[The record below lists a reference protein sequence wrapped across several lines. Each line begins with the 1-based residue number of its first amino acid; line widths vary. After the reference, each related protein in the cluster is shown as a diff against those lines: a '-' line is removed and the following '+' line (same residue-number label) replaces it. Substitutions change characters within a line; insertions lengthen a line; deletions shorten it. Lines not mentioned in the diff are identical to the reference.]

1 MKLLIDFFPILL
13 FFAVYKWQD
22 IYWATG
28 AIIIATVVQI
38 SIVWLKDKKVEPMHL
53 ITLVLVVGLGGLTLA
68 FQDERFIKV
77 KPTIV
82 NWLFAIGFLGSQF
95 IGKANFIE
103 RLMGKNVSLPA
114 AIWVRLNAA
123 WVLFFA
129 ALGAINLYVAHS
141 YDTDTW
147 VNFKLFGMLGLTIA
161 FVVAQSLF
169 LARHMQEPEES
180 N

>member
-28 AIIIATVVQI
+28 AIIVATIVQI

-114 AIWVRLNAA
+114 AIWVRLNVA
-123 WVLFFA
+123 WVLFFT
-129 ALGAINLYVAHS
+129 ALGALNLYVAHN

-169 LARHMQEPEES
+169 LARHMQEHEEIE
-180 N
+180 